1 MLKKVR
7 NAVKNILLIIIIF
20 ISSLLIVG
28 AGYYSSNYSS
38 ESFDQV
44 LYYALNG
51 VQGTSKDVV
60 KDIILDNIFILLI
73 VFIIISWLVLYNSK
87 NKIVFDLKIRT
98 KSLKKQLFP
107 IKHKFIFSLVILLM
121 SVIIAIKGFKIDEF
135 IKNMT
140 QETEMYNK
148 YYVQGDSSYIEFPEK
163 KRNLIFISLECV
175 ETSVCSKEN
184 GGSWDYSIIP
194 ELEQL
199 ALDNINFS
207 NTEKLGGAYQ
217 IAETHYTAA
226 ALVAQTA
233 GIPLK
238 STSLTIDAN
247 SGRYNGTGEYLKN
260 AYALG
265 DVLAEQGY
273 NLEVMMGSNS
283 SFGARKQYFK
293 TNGNYEVFDL
303 YTALDRGLMTEDE
316 IVWWGFED
324 DKLFEWSKEE
334 ILNLAKEDKP
344 FNYILQTADTHFTD
358 GYLSKNVES
367 KYQTQYEN
375 VYGYSSK
382 SVYEFVEWI
391 KKQDFYE
398 NTTIV
403 IIGDHLNKQESFYK
417 NHVPDDYDRTIY
429 NVIIN
434 SAVEA
439 KNSKNRIFTSMDF
452 YPTMLASIGI
462 KIKGDRL
469 GIGTNLFSERKT
481 LAEEVGIEYLDA
493 EAKKKSTFYNTY
505 LLGND
510 YFESDEAKKK

>member
-1 MLKKVR
+1 MIKKIR
-7 NAVKNILLIIIIF
+7 NVVKNILLILIIF

-28 AGYYSSNYSS
+28 SRYFATTYPS

-44 LYYALNG
+44 LYYAFNG
-51 VQGTSKDVV
+51 VEGTSNDVV
-60 KDIILDNIFILLI
+60 KDIILDNIFVLLI
-73 VFIIISWLVLYNSK
+73 VFIIISWLVLYNKK
-87 NKIVFDLKIRT
+87 NAIIMKLKIRGKT
-98 KSLKKQLFP
+98 LKKQVFP
-107 IKHKFIFSLVILLM
+107 IKHKCIFTIVLLIV

-135 IKNMT
+135 IKNNT
-140 QETEMYNK
+140 QETEMYDK
-148 YYVQGDSSYIEFPEK
+148 YYVQGDSSYIEFPEN

-175 ETSVCSKEN
+175 ETSCCSKEN
-184 GGSWDYSIIP
+184 GGSWEYSIIP

-199 ALDNINFS
+199 ALENLNFS

-238 STSLTIDAN
+238 STSLTIN
-247 SGRYNGTGEYLKN
+247 SESGRYNGTGEYLKN
-260 AYALG
+260 AYTLG

-283 SFGARKQYFK
+283 SFGARGQYFK

-303 YTALDRGLMTEDE
+303 YTALNKGLMTEDE
-316 IVWWGFED
+316 VVWWGFED

-334 ILNLAKEDKP
+334 ILNLAQKDGP
-344 FNYILQTADTHFTD
+344 FSYILQTADTHFTD

-367 KYQTQYEN
+367 KYPTQYEN

-391 KKQDFYE
+391 KEQDFYE

-417 NHVPDDYDRTIY
+417 NHVPDNYDRTIY

-434 SAVEA
+434 PAVEA
-439 KNSKNRIFTSMDF
+439 ENAKNRIFVSMDF
-452 YPTMLASIGI
+452 YPTMLASIGV

-469 GIGTNLFSERKT
+469 GLGTNLFSERKT
-481 LAEEVGIEYLDA
+481 LAEELGVEYLDE
-493 EAKKKSTFYNTY
+493 EAKKKSTFYNMF

-510 YFESDEAKKK
+510 YFQSDEAKSK